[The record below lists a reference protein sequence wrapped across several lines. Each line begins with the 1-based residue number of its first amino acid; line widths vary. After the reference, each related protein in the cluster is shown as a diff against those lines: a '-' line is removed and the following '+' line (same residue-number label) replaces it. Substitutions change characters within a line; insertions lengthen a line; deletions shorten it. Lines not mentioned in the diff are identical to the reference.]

1 MKEKFKE
8 IFAGFQTA
16 YGQYQKGER
25 GENGKQKGKAFIVR
39 KPVTDNLWED
49 HLNGIDPALGIIPIN
64 ESNNCKWG
72 CIDIDQYNLEHKSLI
87 QKIRSLKLPLIVF
100 RSKSGGAHVFLFA
113 KEFIPASLMQST
125 LKKISDGLGYSG
137 VEIFPKQT
145 EILVERG
152 DTGNFL
158 NLPYHNQTKGLR
170 YAFDDNGSAVSLE
183 EFYKL
188 YDVYACSRE
197 EIEKIQ
203 IKEEKIEE
211 AFKDGPPCLN
221 RLARDGF
228 SEGSRNNAL
237 FNIAIYF
244 KQADPDTWQDKVV
257 EANLKYMTKPLS
269 NSEVQQLLKSVGKKG
284 YDKYRCKLPPIV
296 DVCNASLCRTKKFG
310 VGSDEDAMPLLS
322 NLQKYNSNPPQYFL
336 NVGEGETLKR
346 VELKTEHLANPVM
359 FSIALLEKADLVI
372 PKLKDKDWR
381 EFYLKPLIERM
392 ETVEPL
398 ESLDPKNQII
408 SLLQDWTTN
417 RQNARTMEDIFN
429 KLPYTD
435 DKREFTYFR
444 MEDFYNF
451 CKKNHWEMDKSKT
464 GNLIKSLKEDKIFV
478 EETRMKIKGQEPR
491 LVKIKTMKKID
502 ASVSQVKYQEEHF

>member
-1 MKEKFKE
+1 MKEKFKQ
-8 IFAGFQTA
+8 IFEGLKIA
-16 YGQYQKGER
+16 YGQYQKGDR
-25 GENGKQKGKAFIVR
+25 GENGKQGGKAFIVR
-39 KPVTDNLWED
+39 GNVTDDLWEK
-49 HLNGIDPALGIIPIN
+49 HLKGEGPALGIIPIT
-64 ESNNCKWG
+64 ENNTCRWG
-72 CIDIDQYNLEHKSLI
+72 CIDIDQYNFNHLDLI
-87 QKIRSLKLPLIVF
+87 NNIRKLKLPLIVC
-100 RSKSGGAHVFLFA
+100 RSKSGGAHVFLFT

-125 LKKISDGLGYSG
+125 LKKISDALGYSG
-137 VEIFPKQT
+137 VEIFPKQI

-197 EIEKIQ
+197 EVEKIE

-244 KQADPDTWQDKVV
+244 KQSDPDTWQDKVV

-310 VGSDEDAMPLLS
+310 VGSEEDAMPLLS
-322 NLQKYNSNPPQYFL
+322 NLMKYNSNPPQYFL
-336 NVGEGETLKR
+336 NVGEGETLRR

-417 RQNARTMEDIFN
+417 RQNARTMEDVFN

-502 ASVSQVKYQEEHF
+502 ASISQVKYHEEHF